1 MCELEMV
8 GTKQYLG
15 RRMQLSISNIDGLLT
30 AARTTWPQC
39 APVAGRYVE
48 ESRPILPGTYLSP
61 QRSKETCWPNN
72 TRSSRFPTR
81 ANGGPHCRRVG
92 H

>member
-1 MCELEMV
+1 
-8 GTKQYLG
+8 
-15 RRMQLSISNIDGLLT
+15 
-30 AARTTWPQC
+30 
-39 APVAGRYVE
+39 
-48 ESRPILPGTYLSP
+48 LPGIYLSP